1 MAKDKGGHGSEKR
14 YEVQVQPYSLAANK
28 VGQHI
33 GSPTVISRHN
43 SLDAAGRVLGSMI
56 RGNRQGEAQ
65 GIAGQGNG
73 YKIGAVDKSTGA
85 FIPRNQARTDI
96 ENAKPFSNVSGGQP
110 VASNAHAAA
119 TLASGPKS
127 ASVDTHPA
135 MSGGPRNA
143 QGYRTTGTAYEGP
156 RMPSMTSSGK
166 RFNPNAGTGKFESFK

>member
-1 MAKDKGGHGSEKR
+1 MKDAKGHGSEKR

-65 GIAGQGNG
+65 RIAGQGNG
-73 YKIGAVDKSTGA
+73 YKIGAVDKTTGA
-85 FIPRNQARTDI
+85 FIPRNAART
-96 ENAKPFSNVSGGQP
+96 SGGQP

-127 ASVDTHPA
+127 VPVDTHPA
-135 MSGGPRNA
+135 MSPNYPR
-143 QGYRTTGTAYEGP
+143 P
-156 RMPSMTSSGK
+156 
-166 RFNPNAGTGKFESFK
+166 FEPFK